1 MNLVIDFGNSRMK
14 IGLFEVHQMI
24 EKASFTDEEEL
35 FHFLDSHAS
44 DACLIS
50 TVRKE
55 NQRLLS
61 RVNSRQ
67 APIMLTSATP
77 LPITNRY
84 ATPHTLGVDRIAA
97 ACGAM
102 QVLPHQPRLVIDA
115 GTCFNYEFV
124 DEENCYH
131 GGAISPGLRMRLDAM
146 HKFTARLPLVELD
159 GTYPLIGNST
169 ETCMRSGVV
178 NGAINEM
185 NGFID
190 AYKILYPTL
199 GVILCGGDALRFENQ
214 LKHPIFV
221 APDLVLTGLNRILL
235 HNVSL

>member
-14 IGLFEVHQMI
+14 VGLFEVRKI
-24 EKASFTDEEEL
+24 SEKAYFTSEEEL
-35 FHFLDSHAS
+35 FHFLDARTV

-55 NQRLLS
+55 NQALLS
-61 RVNSRQ
+61 HVKSRQ
-67 APIMLTSATP
+67 SPIMLTSATP
-77 LPITNRY
+77 LPITNQY

-97 ACGAM
+97 ACGALE
-102 QVLPHQPRLVIDA
+102 VLPDQPRLVIDA

-124 DEENCYH
+124 DQENRYH
-131 GGAISPGLRMRLDAM
+131 GGAISPGLRMRLEAM
-146 HKFTARLPLVELD
+146 HRFTARLPLVELE
-159 GTYPLIGNST
+159 GLYPLVGNST
-169 ETCMRSGVV
+169 ETCMRSGAI